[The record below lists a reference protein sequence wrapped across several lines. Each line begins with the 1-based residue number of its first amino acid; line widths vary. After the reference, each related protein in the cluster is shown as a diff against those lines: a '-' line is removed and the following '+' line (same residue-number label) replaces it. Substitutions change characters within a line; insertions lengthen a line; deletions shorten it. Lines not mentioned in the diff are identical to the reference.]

1 MRCPR
6 RGHIATRRATPATR
20 AGMSLFY
27 GAADVESTSSS
38 SDDDGA
44 RDDGARDDATTTAK
58 DAHRVARRP
67 TTVTTLPRAA
77 DVMTALDGDDDEA
90 TLKTVT
96 RGTTAR
102 GMARAVADAL
112 RETRR
117 DAYYA
122 ETAREDGA
130 KDAATIRVDARRV
143 MIVEQRV
150 AVRLMTKTSNGVL
163 EAVAATGARAT
174 TTDASAEEDF
184 DEREKRRIAITGPP
198 ESVQKCVELIESLVR
213 ETENRTSKRFF
224 CPKAYL
230 GAFIGRGYGHVHK
243 IEGVSKCKIVIS
255 DEDKVHEGNEHSV
268 VRAIE
273 VTGTPMQVSLG
284 YKLALQTL
292 DEALA
297 SAPDAEELKA
307 ELKETSGGFDLDAE
321 RAKKKAKN

>member
-1 MRCPR
+1 
-6 RGHIATRRATPATR
+6 
-20 AGMSLFY
+20 MSLFY
-27 GAADVESTSSS
+27 GAADVASSSS
-38 SDDDGA
+38 SDGADASSDGA
-44 RDDGARDDATTTAK
+44 DATTRDDDDDDAKTTTTTTTTA
-58 DAHRVARRP
+58 
-67 TTVTTLPRAA
+67 TTLPRAA
-77 DVMTALDGDDDEA
+77 DVVAALDDDDDA
-90 TLKTVT
+90 RARSTLT
-96 RGTTAR
+96 RGATAR
-102 GMARAVADAL
+102 GMERAVSDAL

-122 ETAREDGA
+122 DATRDGET

-143 MIVEQRV
+143 MRVEQRV
-150 AVRLMTKTSNGVL
+150 ATRLMTRASNGVL
-163 EAVAATGARAT
+163 DAVKATGARAT
-174 TTDASAEEDF
+174 YADDAAEEGS
-184 DEREKRRIAITGPP
+184 DERETRGIAIAGPP
-198 ESVQKCVELIESLVR
+198 DGVEKCVRLIESLVR
-213 ETENRTSKRFF
+213 ETERRTSKRFF

-321 RAKKKAKN
+321 RAKKKAKS

>member
-1 MRCPR
+1 M
-6 RGHIATRRATPATR
+6 
-20 AGMSLFY
+20 
-27 GAADVESTSSS
+27 
-38 SDDDGA
+38 
-44 RDDGARDDATTTAK
+44 
-58 DAHRVARRP
+58 
-67 TTVTTLPRAA
+67 
-77 DVMTALDGDDDEA
+77 
-90 TLKTVT
+90 
-96 RGTTAR
+96 
-102 GMARAVADAL
+102 
-112 RETRR
+112 
-117 DAYYA
+117 
-122 ETAREDGA
+122 
-130 KDAATIRVDARRV
+130 
-143 MIVEQRV
+143 
-150 AVRLMTKTSNGVL
+150 L